1 MTIGAV
7 PPFTLFVARVLLLVL
22 FMHVAHGIDIIL
34 NVLMLEL
41 AEKQ

>member
-1 MTIGAV
+1 MTIGASFHSFCCSCAV
-7 PPFTLFVARVLLLVL
+7 VGSLY
-22 FMHVAHGIDIIL
+22 VAHGIDIIL